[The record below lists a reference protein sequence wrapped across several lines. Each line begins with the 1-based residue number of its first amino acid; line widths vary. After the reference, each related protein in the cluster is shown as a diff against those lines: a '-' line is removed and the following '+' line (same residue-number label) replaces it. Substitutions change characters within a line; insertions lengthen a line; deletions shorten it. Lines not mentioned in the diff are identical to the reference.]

1 MSFSFPYSFSLLLS
15 FFLIPQPF
23 LCSSYSATKEDSG
36 VLLTKLQ
43 GRTRNAKIRE
53 KKSKE
58 AFQAS
63 VLSPL
68 TYVLLEIKQFLRYR
82 ELTGLLRGRWWRGKK
97 HEMYSRWMKN
107 TFLWGTDWGI
117 FGYTQ
122 WWLGDHKCLGSNLY
136 FMAVSKTS
144 ELIFLTWKLE
154 FWWWA
159 QWSIYRCWV
168 VMWTPETYIIL

>member
-1 MSFSFPYSFSLLLS
+1 MSLSFPYSFSLLLS

-23 LCSSYSATKEDSG
+23 LCSSYSATEEDSR

-68 TYVLLEIKQFLRYR
+68 TYVLLELNFSDKENRL
-82 ELTGLLRGRWWRGKK
+82 
-97 HEMYSRWMKN
+97 
-107 TFLWGTDWGI
+107 
-117 FGYTQ
+117 
-122 WWLGDHKCLGSNLY
+122 
-136 FMAVSKTS
+136 VS
-144 ELIFLTWKLE
+144 
-154 FWWWA
+154 
-159 QWSIYRCWV
+159 
-168 VMWTPETYIIL
+168 